1 MFFVLLTFLF
11 VLVLPKILPFD
22 FGSEPT
28 YLGESNTVQCSLSVG
43 DMPVRF
49 TWTLNGVDLTSVEGV
64 KIGNFGKKTSVI
76 SIDSVGDS
84 HAGNYT
90 CFAKNRAGVT
100 SFSASLIVKGMTLI
114 ELISLFLFCI

>member
-1 MFFVLLTFLF
+1 M
-11 VLVLPKILPFD
+11 PKILPFD

-49 TWTLNGVDLTSVEGV
+49 TWTLNGVDLASIEGV
-64 KIGNFGKKTSVI
+64 NIGYFGKKTSVV
-76 SIDSVGDS
+76 SIDSVNES

-90 CFAKNRAGVT
+90 CFAENNAGIT
-100 SFSASLIVKGMTLI
+100 SFSTSLIVKGMN
-114 ELISLFLFCI
+114 